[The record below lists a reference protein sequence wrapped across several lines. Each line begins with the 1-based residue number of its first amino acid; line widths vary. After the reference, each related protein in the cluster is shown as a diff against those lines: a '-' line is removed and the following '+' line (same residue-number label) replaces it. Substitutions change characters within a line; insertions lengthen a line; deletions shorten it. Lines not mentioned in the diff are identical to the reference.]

1 MLEALR
7 ADPCRFIE
15 ALLDYRGLHRFWRAW
30 RRRGTEA
37 ILAELSTEENLQ
49 PPGGLTQGVS
59 TGSTPDRATLL
70 VIDAT
75 LPQYDRDAG
84 GRSSFLYLQT
94 LREMGHQVFFMPN
107 DQMRR
112 EPYASVLEGLGVKL
126 LIGPGLRCGQW
137 KRWLRD
143 RAGQITHVVLHRPNV
158 ARRYL
163 VTVKKVAGMKVL
175 YFAHDLRFLRE
186 ARHYELSGDAF
197 HRHEADYWEGIEKNI
212 VSQVDAAYFFSD
224 DEARA
229 ASAWNTTAVV
239 RTVPL
244 FPVHI
249 VPASALPYAQ
259 RTGLLFVGGFAH
271 QPNRDAVSWFAKEV
285 FPLVRQALPD
295 IEWHIVGR
303 EPPAEIRALAGNGIF
318 VGGAVSEERLEL
330 FYQTSRL
337 AVAPLR
343 FGAGVK
349 GKVVEALF
357 QRIPL
362 VTTSIGAEGMPAP
375 DAVLDIYDIPRDFA
389 DAVIRLYCDEDAWS
403 ARRDAMNAYVAAHLS
418 KEAARQVLEID
429 ISPVAAVVPAGSRPF
444 SAHPGCP
451 G

>member
-7 ADPCRFIE
+7 ADPCRFVE
-15 ALLDYRGLHRFWRAW
+15 ALLDYRGLYRFWRAW
-30 RRRGTEA
+30 CSRGTEA
-37 ILAELSTEENLQ
+37 ILAELSTQEHLQ
-49 PPGGLTQGVS
+49 PPGALIDALS
-59 TGSTPDRATLL
+59 TGKTPGGPTLL

-112 EPYASVLEGLGVKL
+112 EPYASALEGLGVKL

-158 ARRYL
+158 AKRYL
-163 VTVKKVAGMKVL
+163 ATVKKMAGMKIL

-186 ARHYELSGDAF
+186 ARHYELNGDAF
-197 HRHEADYWEGIEKNI
+197 HRHEAEYWEGIEKNI

-224 DEARA
+224 DETRVV
-229 ASAWNTTAVV
+229 SAWNSAAAA

-244 FPVHI
+244 FPAHI
-249 VPASALPYAQ
+249 ASASGLPYAQ
-259 RTGLLFVGGFAH
+259 RAGLLFVGGFAH

-303 EPPAEIRALAGNGIF
+303 EPPGEIRALAGNGIF
-318 VGGAVSEERLEL
+318 VEGVVSEAQLETL
-330 FYQTSRL
+330 YQTMRL

-349 GKVVEALF
+349 GKVVEAVLR
-357 QRIPL
+357 RIPL
-362 VTTSIGAEGMPAP
+362 VTTTIGAEGMPESG
-375 DAVLDIYDIPRDFA
+375 AVLDIHDLPRDFA
-389 DAVIRLYCDEDAWS
+389 DAVIRLYRDENVWS
-403 ARRDAMNAYVAAHLS
+403 ARCDTMNTYVAAHFS
-418 KEAARQVLEID
+418 AEAARRVLEID
-429 ISPVAAVVPAGSRPF
+429 IPPVAAVVPAES
-444 SAHPGCP
+444 
-451 G
+451 

>member
-7 ADPCRFIE
+7 ADPCRFVE
-15 ALLDYRGLHRFWRAW
+15 ALLDYRGLYRFCRAW
-30 RRRGTEA
+30 RSRGTEA
-37 ILAELSTEENLQ
+37 ILAELSTEEQLQ
-49 PPGGLTQGVS
+49 PLGSLTDTLSTRNTPGG
-59 TGSTPDRATLL
+59 ATLL

-75 LPQYDRDAG
+75 IPQYDRDAG

-112 EPYASVLEGLGVKL
+112 EPYASALEGLGVKL
-126 LIGPGLRCGQW
+126 LIGTGLRCGQW
-137 KRWLRD
+137 KRWLQD

-163 VTVKKVAGMKVL
+163 ATIKKMAGMKVL

-186 ARHYELSGDAF
+186 ARHYELNGDTF
-197 HRHEADYWEGIEKNI
+197 HRHEAEYWEKVEKNI
-212 VSQVDAAYFFSD
+212 ISQVDAAYFFSD

-229 ASAWNTTAVV
+229 VSVWNSAAAA

-244 FPVHI
+244 FPLNLA
-249 VPASALPYAQ
+249 PASGFPYAQ
-259 RTGLLFVGGFAH
+259 RAGLLFVGGFAH

-285 FPLVRQALPD
+285 FPLVLQELPD
-295 IEWHIVGR
+295 MEWHIVGR
-303 EPPAEIRALAGNGIF
+303 EPPGEIRALAGNGIF
-318 VGGAVSEERLEL
+318 VEGVVSEARLETL
-330 FYQTSRL
+330 YQTTRL

-349 GKVVEALF
+349 GKVVEAVF

-362 VTTSIGAEGMPAP
+362 VTTTIGAEGMPEP
-375 DAVLDIYDIPRDFA
+375 GTVLDIHDTPRDFA
-389 DAVIRLYCDEDAWS
+389 DAVIRLYRNEDVWS
-403 ARRDAMNAYVAAHLS
+403 ARRETMSPYVAAHFS
-418 KEAARQVLEID
+418 KEAARRVMEID
-429 ISPVAAVVPAGSRPF
+429 ISPVAAVVPAES
-444 SAHPGCP
+444 
-451 G
+451 

>member
-1 MLEALR
+1 MLESLR
-7 ADPCRFIE
+7 ADPCRFVE
-15 ALLDYRGLHRFWRAW
+15 ALLDYRGLYRFLRAW
-30 RRRGTEA
+30 RSRGTTA
-37 ILAELSTEENLQ
+37 ILAELSTEEALQ
-49 PPGGLTQGVS
+49 PLGILPEAVPTGGAPAG
-59 TGSTPDRATLL
+59 ATLL

-84 GRSSFLYLQT
+84 GRSSFLYLKT

-112 EPYASVLEGLGVKL
+112 EPYASALEGLGVRL
-126 LIGPGLRCGQW
+126 LMGPGLRCGQW

-163 VTVKKVAGMKVL
+163 AALKKMSGLKIL

-186 ARHYELSGDAF
+186 ARHHELNGDAF
-197 HRHEADYWEGIEKNI
+197 HRREAEYWKRIEKAI
-212 VSQVDAAYFFSD
+212 ISQVNVAYFFSD
-224 DEARA
+224 EEAKA
-229 ASAWNTTAVV
+229 VSAWNSAAAA

-249 VPASALPYAQ
+249 ASASGLSYAQ
-259 RTGLLFVGGFAH
+259 RAGLLFVGGFAH

-285 FPLVRQALPD
+285 FPLVRQALLD

-318 VGGAVSEERLEL
+318 VEGGVSEARLETL
-330 FYQTSRL
+330 YQTTRL

-349 GKVVEALF
+349 GKVVEAVF
-357 QRIPL
+357 QAIPL
-362 VTTSIGAEGMPAP
+362 VTTTIGAEGMPESGT
-375 DAVLDIYDIPRDFA
+375 VLDIHDIPRDFA
-389 DAVIRLYCDEDAWS
+389 DAVIRLYRDEDAWA
-403 ARRDAMNAYVAAHLS
+403 ARRDTMKAYVAAHFS
-418 KEAARQVLEID
+418 VEAARRILEID
-429 ISPVAAVVPAGSRPF
+429 ISPVTAIAPAES
-444 SAHPGCP
+444 
-451 G
+451 